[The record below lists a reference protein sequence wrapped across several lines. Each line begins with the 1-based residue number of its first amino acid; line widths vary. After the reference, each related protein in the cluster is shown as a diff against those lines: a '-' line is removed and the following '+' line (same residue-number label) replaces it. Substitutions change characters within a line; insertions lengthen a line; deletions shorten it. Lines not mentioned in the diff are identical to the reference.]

1 MRSEDLRRRE
11 APGCRPRLRA
21 VLFSPPASTVDEVQ
35 EELRRTA
42 ERLRR
47 AERKLAAIE
56 ALDGVDKHRIRA
68 AIAHVQM
75 YSCPSGYVVAD
86 ADEPPPAQ
94 GEIVEIE
101 HEAFVVARLAP
112 SPFPADPR
120 RCAILLRAS

>member
-11 APGCRPRLRA
+11 APDCRPRLRA
-21 VLFSPPASTVDEVQ
+21 VLFSTPASTVDEVR
-35 EELRRTA
+35 EELHRTA

-56 ALDGVDKHRIRA
+56 ALDGIDKHRIRA

-94 GEIVEIE
+94 GDVVEIADE
-101 HEAFVVARLAP
+101 SFVVARLAP

-120 RCAILLRAS
+120 RCAILLRSS